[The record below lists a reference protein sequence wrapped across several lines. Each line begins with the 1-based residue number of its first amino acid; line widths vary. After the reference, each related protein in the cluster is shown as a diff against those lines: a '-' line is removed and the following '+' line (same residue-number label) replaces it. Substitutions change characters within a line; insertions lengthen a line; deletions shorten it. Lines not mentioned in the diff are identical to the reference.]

1 MSVIVHELFGFKV
14 LAKVGTGARSTLYAV
29 QDARTKQVWA
39 LKHVVRQTDK
49 DERFIEQVESEYEV
63 MRKLDHPVI
72 RAAETLKKVRKG
84 LLGKVTE
91 VGLLMEFVDAS
102 TLDEEPP
109 STLAAYV
116 SVFAQVARGL
126 HHMHTRGFVHAD
138 MKPTNVMLLS
148 DGGVKIIDLGQACAT
163 GTVKKRIQGTPGYM
177 APEQAHRQAVTPR
190 TDIYNFGA
198 TMYFSLVGEVIPTAL
213 PPKSASGLV
222 GSTALEASQIKPPAP
237 PHLKVPEVH
246 PILSAIILDCV
257 KVLPGDRMESMDRVA
272 QRLDDLAMLLEAQ
285 PGGVPLRR
293 RTRDAQRARGS
304 WDEASA
310 DTE

>member
-1 MSVIVHELFGFKV
+1 MSVIAQELFGFKV

-29 QDARTKQVWA
+29 QDPRTKQLWA

-49 DERFIEQVESEYEV
+49 DERFIDQVESEYEV
-63 MRKLDHPVI
+63 MRKLDHPTI
-72 RAAETLKKVRKG
+72 RAAESLKRVRKG

-91 VGLLMEFVDAS
+91 VGLVMEFVDAS
-102 TLDEEPP
+102 TLDEDPP
-109 STLAAYV
+109 KTLAGYV
-116 SVFAQVARGL
+116 SVFAQAARGL
-126 HHMHTRGFVHAD
+126 HHMHTKGFVHAD
-138 MKPTNVMLLS
+138 MKPTNVMVVS
-148 DGGVKIIDLGQACAT
+148 DGKVKLIDLGQACAI

-177 APEQAHRQAVTPR
+177 APEQAHREAVTPR
-190 TDIYNFGA
+190 TDVYNFGA

-222 GSTALEASQIKPPAP
+222 SSALDASQIKSPVP

-257 KVLPGDRMESMDRVA
+257 KVLPGDRTESMDRVA
-272 QRLDDLAMLLEAQ
+272 QRLDDLALLLEAQ
-285 PGGVPLRR
+285 PGGVPMRR
-293 RTRDAQRARGS
+293 QSRQAQKARGS

-310 DTE
+310 DSD

>member
-1 MSVIVHELFGFKV
+1 MSVIAQELFGYKV

-29 QDARTKQVWA
+29 QDTRTKQVWA
-39 LKHVVRQTDK
+39 LKHVVRQTEK

-63 MRKLDHPVI
+63 MRKLEHPAI
-72 RAAETLKKVRKG
+72 RAAESLKRVRKG
-84 LLGKVTE
+84 LLGKVNE

-109 STLAAYV
+109 ATLAAYV
-116 SVFAQVARGL
+116 SIFAQVARGL

-148 DGGVKIIDLGQACAT
+148 DGGVKIIDLGQACAS

-213 PPKSASGLV
+213 PPKGGSGLV
-222 GSTALEASQIKPPAP
+222 STALDASQIKPPVP
-237 PHLKVPEVH
+237 PHLKVPELH

-257 KVLPGDRMESMDRVA
+257 KVLPGDRTESMDRVA
-272 QRLDDLAMLLEAQ
+272 QRLDDLALLLEAQ

-293 RTRDAQRARGS
+293 RTRDSQRARGS
-304 WDEASA
+304 WDEATA
-310 DTE
+310 DSD

>member
-1 MSVIVHELFGFKV
+1 MSVVVQELFGYKV

-29 QDARTKQVWA
+29 QEPRTKQIWA
-39 LKHVVRQTDK
+39 LKHVIRNSDK
-49 DERFIEQVESEYEV
+49 DDRFIEQVESEYEV
-63 MRKLDHPVI
+63 MRKLDHPAI

-84 LLGKVTE
+84 LIGKVTE

-102 TLDEEPP
+102 TLDEDPP
-109 STLAAYV
+109 ATLAGYV

-138 MKPTNVMLLS
+138 MKPTNVMVLS
-148 DGGVKIIDLGQACAT
+148 GGGVKVIDLGQACAI
-163 GTVKKRIQGTPGYM
+163 GAVKKRIQGTPGYM
-177 APEQAHRQAVTPR
+177 APEQAHRQAVTQR
-190 TDIYNFGA
+190 TDVYNFGA
-198 TMYFSLVGEVIPTAL
+198 TMYFSIVGEVIPTAL
-213 PPKSASGLV
+213 PPKGAAGIVSSALD
-222 GSTALEASQIKPPAP
+222 ASQIKAPIP

-257 KVLPGDRMESMDRVA
+257 KVIPSDRTESMDRVA
-272 QRLDDLAMLLEAQ
+272 QRLDDLALLLEAQ
-285 PGGVPLRR
+285 PGGVPMRR
-293 RTRDAQRARGS
+293 RARNAGKARGS

>member
-1 MSVIVHELFGFKV
+1 MSVIAQELFGYKV

-29 QDARTKQVWA
+29 QDPRSKQIWA

-49 DERFIEQVESEYEV
+49 DDRFIEQVESEYEV
-63 MRKLDHPVI
+63 MRKLDHPTI
-72 RAAETLKKVRKG
+72 RAADSLKKVRKG
-84 LLGKVTE
+84 LIGKVTE
-91 VGLLMEFVDAS
+91 VGLVMEFVDAS

-109 STLAAYV
+109 TNLASYV
-116 SVFAQVARGL
+116 SVFAHVARGL

-148 DGGVKIIDLGQACAT
+148 DGSVKVIDLGQACPA

-190 TDIYNFGA
+190 TDVYNFGA
-198 TMYFSLVGEVIPTAL
+198 TMYFAIVGEVIPTAL
-213 PPKSASGLV
+213 PPKGGSGLV
-222 GSTALEASQIKPPAP
+222 SSALDASQIKAPVP

-246 PILSAIILDCV
+246 PILSSIILDCV
-257 KVLPGDRMESMDRVA
+257 KVLPGDRTESMDRVA
-272 QRLDDLAMLLEAQ
+272 QRLEDLHILLQAQ
-285 PGGVPLRR
+285 PGGVPMRR
-293 RTRDAQRARGS
+293 LKQVDQRVRGS

-310 DTE
+310 DTT